1 MKVGQK
7 VYLNGNGTVTGIQEY
22 EIKSIGRKYFY
33 IWRDNSDRTIKKYSI
48 ESLGEVN
55 DFRPADIHFDRQ
67 KLSDSLEYRLLSDEL
82 ERVFNWRNI
91 GNLTLDQLRQIKR
104 IIDEGEEVECQS

>member
-1 MKVGQK
+1 MEVGQK
-7 VYLNGNGTVTGIQEY
+7 VYVNSNGTVNGIREY

-33 IWRDNSDRTIKKYSI
+33 IWHDNSERTIKKCSI
-48 ESLGEVN
+48 ESLSEVD
-55 DFRPADIHFDRQ
+55 DFRPADIYLDRQ
-67 KLSDSLEYRLLSDEL
+67 KLSNSLEYRALSDEL

-104 IIDEGEEVECQS
+104 IIDGGEEVE